1 MTNPLREQP
10 ILKGLQG
17 IILFFSN
24 FEALGSLLLRLG
36 VGIAFISYG
45 LGKFPLPP
53 EGLIEYFN
61 LSPFIASLVAI
72 SELSTGIILIISH
85 FLKNSIGH
93 TLTRLAGLNIVVL
106 MICIFV
112 VAHRDWFITREL
124 FTNIQ
129 IFLLIGGFYFLV
141 KGNKI

>member
-1 MTNPLREQP
+1 MNKIFLNFNN
-10 ILKGLQG
+10 
-17 IILFFSN
+17 FFSN

-36 VGIAFISYG
+36 VGIAFILYG

-53 EGLIEYFN
+53 EGLTEYFY

-112 VAHRDWFITREL
+112 VAHKDWFITREL

>member
-1 MTNPLREQP
+1 MNKLF
-10 ILKGLQG
+10 LNFNN
-17 IILFFSN
+17 FFSN

>member
-1 MTNPLREQP
+1 MNKLF
-10 ILKGLQG
+10 LSFNN
-17 IILFFSN
+17 FFSN

-36 VGIAFISYG
+36 VGIAFILYG

-53 EGLIEYFN
+53 EGLTEYFN

>member
-1 MTNPLREQP
+1 MNKIFLNFNN
-10 ILKGLQG
+10 
-17 IILFFSN
+17 FFSN

-36 VGIAFISYG
+36 VGIAFILYG

-53 EGLIEYFN
+53 EGLTEYFN

-93 TLTRLAGLNIVVL
+93 TLTRLAGLNIVIL

>member
-1 MTNPLREQP
+1 MDKLFLNFNN
-10 ILKGLQG
+10 
-17 IILFFSN
+17 FFSN

-36 VGIAFISYG
+36 VGIAFILYG

-53 EGLIEYFN
+53 EGLTEYFN

>member
-1 MTNPLREQP
+1 MNKLF
-10 ILKGLQG
+10 LNFNN
-17 IILFFSN
+17 FFSN

-36 VGIAFISYG
+36 VGIAFILYG

-53 EGLIEYFN
+53 EGLTEYFN

-112 VAHRDWFITREL
+112 VAHKDWFITREL

>member
-1 MTNPLREQP
+1 MYKIFLNFNN
-10 ILKGLQG
+10 
-17 IILFFSN
+17 FFSN

-36 VGIAFISYG
+36 VGIAFILYG

-53 EGLIEYFN
+53 EGLTEYFN

-112 VAHRDWFITREL
+112 VAHKDWFITREL

>member
-1 MTNPLREQP
+1 MYKMFLNFNN
-10 ILKGLQG
+10 
-17 IILFFSN
+17 FFSN

-36 VGIAFISYG
+36 VGIAFILYG

-53 EGLIEYFN
+53 EGLTEYFN

-112 VAHRDWFITREL
+112 VAHKDWFITREL

>member
-1 MTNPLREQP
+1 MNKLFSNFNN
-10 ILKGLQG
+10 
-17 IILFFSN
+17 FFSN
-24 FEALGSLLLRLG
+24 FEALGSLSLRLG
-36 VGIAFISYG
+36 VGIAFILYG

-53 EGLIEYFN
+53 EGLTEYFN

-106 MICIFV
+106 MICIFF

>member
-1 MTNPLREQP
+1 MNKL
-10 ILKGLQG
+10 LLNFNN
-17 IILFFSN
+17 FFSN

-36 VGIAFISYG
+36 VGIAFILYG

-53 EGLIEYFN
+53 QGLTEYFN

-106 MICIFV
+106 MICIFF